1 MSEKPRGLRIAVTGA
16 TSDFAAAILPT
27 LFDDPEVDT
36 VIGIARRP
44 ARLEHPKLTS
54 VRSDIRSPDLED
66 IFAGCDA
73 VMHLA
78 FVVEELKDKAET
90 HDINLRGSRN
100 VIDSAYRAGVS
111 RVVIASSINAYGSD
125 IAPEPLTENTYPA
138 GDPDRYYFYDKAE
151 VEHYAEWWLRRH
163 PGAMAISMLRCTYIV
178 GPDFANDGIDQF
190 TGPIGA
196 FPEADRAS
204 YQFLYQDDMADA
216 FHRAVKTDLVGPYN
230 LGPVDWVGVREL
242 AAMQGQ
248 WMFDVPQKAATH
260 VANVA
265 FRLGLT
271 PFSGQWVTPGE
282 PIVDSSAL
290 GRATGWAP
298 TLTAHESAAVMILLQ
313 GKSLLRRGDA
323 LARNIA
329 CEAALRPASEAAALD
344 RKALAAL
351 QVEHRQLDIS
361 DGSVH
366 VEIHRSPV
374 QSEQSVI
381 LVADRGLHARYLTS
395 LATDLA
401 AAGVDAVVLDL
412 PGHGLSTGT
421 RGRSSATQTTEA
433 VDAALRFAR
442 VELDTAPIVLRSG
455 TRHGADTL
463 IGGILERATGWRT
476 MEEPARSDGLLPSKT
491 RVDGTADIPF
501 VSTAADA
508 LALCTTTKTGLS
520 AAR

>member
-1 MSEKPRGLRIAVTGA
+1 MSEHARGLRIAVTGA
-16 TSDFAAAILPT
+16 TSDFAAAILPR
-27 LFDDPEVDT
+27 LFEDPEVDS
-36 VIGIARRP
+36 VVGIARRP
-44 ARLEHPKLTS
+44 ARITHPKFTS
-54 VRSDIRSPDLED
+54 LRSDIRSPDLEETL
-66 IFAGCDA
+66 AGCD
-73 VMHLA
+73 VVLHLA
-78 FVVEELKDKAET
+78 FVVEELKDKAKT

-100 VIDSAYRAGVS
+100 VIDSAYRAGVA
-111 RVVIASSINAYGSD
+111 RVVIASSINAYGTD
-125 IAPEPLTENTYPA
+125 IAPEPLTENHYPA

-163 PGAMAISMLRCTYIV
+163 PGEMAISMLRCTYII

-216 FHRAVKTDLVGPYN
+216 FHRAAKTDLIGPYN

-248 WMFDVPQKAATH
+248 LMFDVPQKAAVH

-290 GRATGWAP
+290 SRATGWAP

-313 GKSLLRRGDA
+313 GKALLRRGDA
-323 LARNIA
+323 LARGTA
-329 CEAALRPASEAAALD
+329 CEAALRPASEAVALSRADVAALH
-344 RKALAAL
+344 
-351 QVEHRQLDIS
+351 VEHRQLDTS
-361 DGSVH
+361 HGSVH
-366 VEIHRSPV
+366 VEIHRASV
-374 QSEQSVI
+374 DTEQSVV
-381 LVADRGLHARYLTS
+381 LVADAGLHARYLTS
-395 LATDLA
+395 LASDIA
-401 AAGVDAVVLDL
+401 ADGVDVVVLDL
-412 PGHGLSTGT
+412 PGHGLSTGP
-421 RGRSSATQTTEA
+421 RGRSSAVQTTEA

-442 VELDTAPIVLRSG
+442 TGLDTAPITVRSG
-455 TRHGADTL
+455 TRHATDTL
-463 IGGILERATGWRT
+463 IGGIVRRATGWKT
-476 MEEPARSDGLLPSKT
+476 MEQPTRSDGLLPSKI
-491 RVDGTADIPF
+491 RVDGTSGIPF
-501 VSTAADA
+501 VSSAADA
-508 LALCTTTKTGLS
+508 RTMCTTATGLS

>member
-1 MSEKPRGLRIAVTGA
+1 MSEQPGGLRIAVTGA

-27 LFDDPEVDT
+27 LFDDPEVDS
-36 VIGIARRP
+36 VVGIARRP
-44 ARLEHPKLTS
+44 ARLVHPKLTS
-54 VRSDIRSPDLED
+54 VRSDIRSPDLEE

-73 VMHLA
+73 VLHLA
-78 FVVEELKDKAET
+78 FVVEELRDKAET

-100 VIDSAYRAGVS
+100 VIDSAYRAGAS
-111 RVVIASSINAYGSD
+111 RVVIASSINAYGAD

-138 GDPDRYYFYDKAE
+138 GDPNRYYFYDKAE

-190 TGPIGA
+190 TGPVGA

-216 FHRAVKTDLVGPYN
+216 FHRAAKTDLVGPYN

-248 WMFDVPQKAATH
+248 LMFDVPQKAATR
-260 VANVA
+260 VADIA

-298 TLTAHESAAVMILLQ
+298 TLTAHESAAMMILLQ

-323 LARNIA
+323 LTRGIA
-329 CEAALRPASEAAALD
+329 CEAALRPASEAVGLSRSAIAALS
-344 RKALAAL
+344 
-351 QVEHRQLDIS
+351 VEHRQLDTS

-366 VEIHRSPV
+366 AEIHRAPTESTR
-374 QSEQSVI
+374 SVV
-381 LVADRGLHARYLTS
+381 LLADVGTHARYLTT
-395 LATDLA
+395 LAADIA
-401 AAGVDAVVLDL
+401 AAGVHVVVLDL
-412 PGHGLSTGT
+412 PGHGLSTGP
-421 RGRSSATQTTEA
+421 RGRSSAAQTTEA
-433 VDAALRFAR
+433 IDAALRFAR
-442 VELDTAPIVLRSG
+442 VELETVPVTVRSG
-455 TRHGADTL
+455 TRHAVDTL
-463 IGGILERATGWRT
+463 IGGILRRATGWKT
-476 MEEPARSDGLLPSKT
+476 MEEPDHSDGLLPSRT
-491 RVDGTADIPF
+491 RAEGTADIPYA
-501 VSTAADA
+501 STAAEA
-508 LALCTTTKTGLS
+508 LALCTTRAVS
-520 AAR
+520 ATRL

>member
-1 MSEKPRGLRIAVTGA
+1 MSEKPRGLCIAVTGA
-16 TSDFAAAILPT
+16 TSDFAAAILPR
-27 LFDDPEVDT
+27 LFEDPEVDT

-44 ARLEHPKLTS
+44 ARITHPKFTS
-54 VRSDIRSPDLED
+54 LRSDIRSPDLEET
-66 IFAGCDA
+66 FTGCD
-73 VMHLA
+73 VVLHLA

-100 VIDSAYRAGVS
+100 VIDSAYRAGVA
-111 RVVIASSINAYGSD
+111 RVVIASSINAYGAD
-125 IAPEPLTENTYPA
+125 IAPEPLTENSYPA
-138 GDPDRYYFYDKAE
+138 GDPNRYYFYDKAE

-163 PGAMAISMLRCTYIV
+163 PGEMTIAMLRCTYIV

-216 FHRAVKTDLVGPYN
+216 FHRAAKTDLIGPYN

-248 WMFDVPQKAATH
+248 LMFDVPQKAATH

-298 TLTAHESAAVMILLQ
+298 TLTARESAAMMILLQ

-323 LARNIA
+323 LARGIA
-329 CEAALRPASEAAALD
+329 CEAALRPASEAVALS
-344 RKALAAL
+344 RAEVAAL
-351 QVEHRQLDIS
+351 QVEHRQLDTGH
-361 DGSVH
+361 GSVH
-366 VEIHRSPV
+366 VEIHRAPV
-374 QSEQSVI
+374 ESEQSVV
-381 LVADRGLHARYLTS
+381 LVADGGLHARYLTS
-395 LATDLA
+395 LASDIA
-401 AAGVDAVVLDL
+401 ARGVHAVVLDL
-412 PGHGLSTGT
+412 PGHGLSTGP
-421 RGRSSATQTTEA
+421 RGRSSAAQTTEA
-433 VDAALRFAR
+433 VDAARRFAR
-442 VELDTAPIVLRSG
+442 IELDTAPVSVRGG
-455 TRHGADTL
+455 TRHAQDTL
-463 IGGILERATGWRT
+463 VGGILRRATGWKT
-476 MEEPARSDGLLPSKT
+476 LEEPTRPDGLLPSKI
-491 RVDGTADIPF
+491 RVEGTAGIPF

-508 LALCTTTKTGLS
+508 LALCTTTTGLS
-520 AAR
+520 AAG

>member
-1 MSEKPRGLRIAVTGA
+1 MSDHARGLRIAVTGA
-16 TSDFAAAILPT
+16 TSDFAAAILPR
-27 LFDDPEVDT
+27 LFEDPEVDA

-44 ARLEHPKLTS
+44 ARIAHPKFTS
-54 VRSDIRSPDLED
+54 LRSDIRSPDLEET
-66 IFAGCDA
+66 FAGCD
-73 VMHLA
+73 VVLHLA

-100 VIDSAYRAGVS
+100 VIDSAYRAGVA
-111 RVVIASSINAYGSD
+111 RVVIASSINAYGAD
-125 IAPEPLTENTYPA
+125 IAPEPLTENSYPA
-138 GDPDRYYFYDKAE
+138 GDPNRYYFYDKAE

-163 PGAMAISMLRCTYIV
+163 PGEMTICMLRCTYII

-190 TGPIGA
+190 TGLIGA

-216 FHRAVKTDLVGPYN
+216 FHRAAKTDLTGPYN

-248 WMFDVPQKAATH
+248 LMFDVPQKAATH

-313 GKSLLRRGDA
+313 GKSLVRREDA
-323 LARNIA
+323 LERHIA
-329 CEAALRPASEAAALD
+329 CEAALRSASDALGLTRTDVAALD
-344 RKALAAL
+344 
-351 QVEHRQLDIS
+351 VEHRQLDAGDS
-361 DGSVH
+361 SVH
-366 VEIHRSPV
+366 TEIHRS
-374 QSEQSVI
+374 STGSGSSVV
-381 LVADRGLHARYLTS
+381 LVADAGLHARYLTP
-395 LATDLA
+395 LA
-401 AAGVDAVVLDL
+401 AEIAAGGVDVVILDL

-421 RGRSSATQTTEA
+421 RGKSSAAQTVDA

-442 VELDTAPIVLRSG
+442 TELDTAPVALRSG
-455 TRHGADTL
+455 TRHTVDTL
-463 IGGILERATGWRT
+463 AGGLRRRVTGWT
-476 MEEPARSDGLLPSKT
+476 TWEEPTRPDGLLPSRT
-491 RVDGTADIPF
+491 LIDGSTDLPY

-508 LALCTTTKTGLS
+508 LAYCFGPIGLS
-520 AAR
+520 ATS

>member
-1 MSEKPRGLRIAVTGA
+1 MSEHHRGLRIAVTGA
-16 TSDFAAAILPT
+16 TSDFAAAILPR
-27 LFDDPEVDT
+27 LFDDPEVDS

-44 ARLEHPKLTS
+44 ARVTDPKFTS
-54 VRSDIRSPDLED
+54 LRSDIRSPDLEET
-66 IFAGCDA
+66 FEGCD
-73 VMHLA
+73 VVLHLA
-78 FVVEELKDKAET
+78 FVVEELKDKTET

-100 VIDSAYRAGVS
+100 VIDSAYRAGVT
-111 RVVIASSINAYGSD
+111 RVVIASSINAYGAD
-125 IAPEPLTENTYPA
+125 IAPEPLTENSYPA
-138 GDPDRYYFYDKAE
+138 GDPNRYYFYDKAE

-163 PGAMAISMLRCTYIV
+163 PGEMTISMLRCTYIV

-196 FPEADRAS
+196 FPDADRAS

-216 FHRAVKTDLVGPYN
+216 FHRAAKTDLVGPYN

-248 WMFDVPQKAATH
+248 LMFDVPQKAATH
-260 VANVA
+260 VANMA

-298 TLTAHESAAVMILLQ
+298 TLTAHESAAVMILLK

-323 LARNIA
+323 LVRGVA
-329 CEAALRPASEAAALD
+329 CEAALRPASGAVALSRSD
-344 RKALAAL
+344 VAAL
-351 QVEHRQLDIS
+351 QVEHRQLETG

-366 VEIHRSPV
+366 VEIHRASV
-374 QSEQSVI
+374 GSGQSVV
-381 LVADRGLHARYLTS
+381 LVANAGLHARYLTS
-395 LATDLA
+395 LASDIA
-401 AAGVDAVVLDL
+401 AGGVDAVLLDL
-412 PGHGLSTGT
+412 PGHGLSTGP
-421 RGRSSATQTTEA
+421 RGRSSAAQTTEA

-442 VELDTAPIVLRSG
+442 VELDTAPVSVRSG
-455 TRHGADTL
+455 TRHAADTL
-463 IGGILERATGWRT
+463 IGGIVRRATGWKT
-476 MEEPARSDGLLPSKT
+476 MEEPASSDRLLPSKI

-508 LALCTTTKTGLS
+508 LALCTTATGLS
-520 AAR
+520 AAG

>member
-1 MSEKPRGLRIAVTGA
+1 MSEHHRGLRIAVTGA
-16 TSDFAAAILPT
+16 TSDFAAAILPR
-27 LFDDPEVDT
+27 LFDDPEVDA

-44 ARLEHPKLTS
+44 ARITHPKFTS
-54 VRSDIRSPDLED
+54 LRSDIRSPDLEET
-66 IFAGCDA
+66 FVGCD
-73 VMHLA
+73 VVLHLA

-100 VIDSAYRAGVS
+100 VIDSAYRAGVK
-111 RVVIASSINAYGSD
+111 RVVVASSINAYGAD
-125 IAPEPLTENTYPA
+125 IAPEPLTENSYPA
-138 GDPDRYYFYDKAE
+138 GDPNRYYFYDKAE

-163 PGAMAISMLRCTYIV
+163 PGEMTISMLRCTYIV

-196 FPEADRAS
+196 FPDADRAS

-216 FHRAVKTDLVGPYN
+216 FHRAAKTDLVGPYN

-248 WMFDVPQKAATH
+248 LMFDVPQKAATH

-313 GKSLLRRGDA
+313 GKALLRRGDA
-323 LARNIA
+323 LARGVA
-329 CEAALRPASEAAALD
+329 CEAALRPASEAVALS
-344 RKALAAL
+344 RAEIEALR
-351 QVEHRQLDIS
+351 VEHRQLETG

-366 VEIHRSPV
+366 VEIHRAAV
-374 QSEQSVI
+374 VSEQSVV
-381 LVADRGLHARYLTS
+381 LVADAGLHARYLTP
-395 LATDLA
+395 LASDI
-401 AAGVDAVVLDL
+401 AAGGVDVVVLDL
-412 PGHGLSTGT
+412 PGHGLSTGP
-421 RGRSSATQTTEA
+421 RGRSSAAQTTAA
-433 VDAALRFAR
+433 VDAALRCAR
-442 VELDTAPIVLRSG
+442 TELDTAPISLRSG
-455 TRHGADTL
+455 ARHAADTL
-463 IGGILERATGWRT
+463 VGGILRRATGWT
-476 MEEPARSDGLLPSKT
+476 TLEGPAHSDGLAPSKI
-491 RVDGTADIPF
+491 RVDGTSGIPF

-508 LALCTTTKTGLS
+508 LALRTTTTGLS